1 MQNKH
6 SFKFYNKILCIF
18 ILSIVIYM
26 VFGIVPKLTIKS
38 NAATYTYSKASNN
51 LPSNFNNTYPGYTS
65 LLQSLA
71 KSHPNWT
78 FKLYETGLDWDTVIN
93 NEYTGHGK
101 SPKNLVPSDYTNAW
115 ICSICGKKEYDDSGR
130 WYCASRA
137 AIEYVMDPRNSINE
151 AKIFQ
156 FLQLANDKNI
166 TKAQVKTMA
175 SKISYLNSDDIINAI
190 YEVATEDNIN
200 PFYIIGKIL
209 QEQGSGAS
217 ALCSGN
223 GYNGKY
229 KGYYNLFNI
238 GASGNGTSE
247 IILNGLEYAYEKGW
261 NTPEKALRGG
271 LATIK
276 NYINRGQDTLYYQ
289 KFNVTYKP
297 YYNGQYAQNIFDSQS
312 IASNLKKYY
321 NEEGLLESKFTFEI
335 PLYKNMPT
343 SAVKSPSINTET
355 GEIAYINANGGLA
368 LRDAPNGSTIA
379 YVNEG
384 EQVLITKRATEK
396 IGGYYWDKVS
406 TPQGTGYMAREA
418 KDGSKTY
425 LVVIGEQKAYE
436 TEGTQMFISPNTKIS
451 AIDGATNSSSYFG
464 TGSKIKL
471 AGKTYTLVML
481 GDVSGD
487 GEISATDY
495 VKIKN
500 RIMGTN
506 KLSGAYKEAADV
518 NRDGK
523 ISATDYVKVKNQI
536 MGSSSIS
543 L

>member
-26 VFGIVPKLTIKS
+26 VFGMVPKLTIKS
-38 NAATYTYSKASNN
+38 NAATYTYSKSSNN
-51 LPSNFNNTYPGYTS
+51 LPSNFNTTYPGYKS
-65 LLQSLA
+65 LLQTLA
-71 KSHPNWT
+71 KAHPNWT

-115 ICSICGKKEYDDSGR
+115 ICSICGKKEYDDDDR

-137 AIEYVMDPRNSINE
+137 AIEYVMDPRNSIIDS
-151 AKIFQ
+151 KIFQ

-175 SKISYLNSDDIINAI
+175 SKIDYLNDSDIIDAI

-247 IILNGLEYAYEKGW
+247 IILNGLEYAYNKGW
-261 NTPEKALRGG
+261 NTPEKSLRGG
-271 LATIK
+271 LSTIK

-289 KFNVTYKP
+289 KFNVVYKP